1 MKLRNKIFAR
11 PSFFPV
17 LKMCLI
23 VVGLLWSPLIALAQD
38 VAQGIKMIDTERYE
52 KAGAIFKSLIAS
64 APQDAKN
71 YYYLGSI
78 YLLQSKSDSAAWAYK
93 KGVEANAQEAL
104 NYVGLGRIALD
115 NKNTTEAESNFQKAL
130 TMTKERD
137 ANVLM
142 EVGYAYLNSK
152 NGNAKK
158 AVELAEKAIARDK
171 KNPDVYIFAGDAYV
185 ANRDGGQGM
194 NNYEK
199 AAELAPQYAK
209 IYYKMGNLY
218 RMGRV
223 TNMAVQNYEKTV
235 EVDPDFAPAYQ
246 ELGVLYNQQKQ
257 YDKAKAAYKK
267 FIDISENNIRARYT
281 YASFLFLSK
290 QYDAM
295 LKEIDNIF
303 QTDSSNIFMYRL
315 RGYALNELKDYEGS
329 VQALTKF
336 LSGIDTSKVMADDYE
351 YLAKSLSE
359 IGQDSVAVQYVD
371 KALAL
376 DNSNVDLYI
385 IKGKFQF
392 KQRDYAGAAATFQ
405 AATDQRKTANGN
417 DFYWLGRSLYYNK
430 QYIEADSAFS
440 KLVSMYPESIQG
452 HFWRARSNAALD
464 PESSAGSAKPFYEAT
479 IEKGQADP
487 EKNKSMLIEAYKYLG
502 AYYYQKGQKTESK
515 PYWQKVK
522 ELDPKDEDAAN
533 ALKVLQ

>member
-1 MKLRNKIFAR
+1 MKLRSKIFAR

-17 LKMCLI
+17 FKAFS
-23 VVGLLWSPLIALAQD
+23 VAVAAFGLSFATVAQD
-38 VAQGIKMIDTERYE
+38 AAQGLKMIDTERYE
-52 KAGAIFKSLIAS
+52 KAKAIFKSLTAS
-64 APQDAKN
+64 SPQDAKN
-71 YYYLGSI
+71 YFYLGNV
-78 YLLQSKSDSAAWAYK
+78 YLLQSKPDSAEGAYK

-115 NKNTTEAESNFQKAL
+115 RNNTAEAESNFQKAL

-142 EVGYAYLNSK
+142 HVGYAYLNSK
-152 NGNAKK
+152 NVNAKK

-199 AAELAPQYAK
+199 AAEIAPQYAK

-267 FIDISENNIRARYT
+267 FIDISENNLRARYT

-315 RGYALNELKDYEGS
+315 RGYALNELKDYNGS

-336 LSGIDTSKVMADDYE
+336 LSGIDTSKVMAEDYE

-359 IGQDSVAVQYVD
+359 LGQDSVAVQYVD

-376 DNSNVDLYI
+376 DKSNVDLYI

-392 KQRDYAGAAATFQ
+392 KQKDYAGAAATFQ
-405 AATDQRKTANGN
+405 GAIDQRKTPNGN
-417 DFYWLGRSLYYNK
+417 DYYWLGRSLYYNK
-430 QYIEADSAFS
+430 QYVEADSAFS
-440 KLVSMYPESIQG
+440 KLVAMYPESVQG
-452 HFWRARSNAALD
+452 YFWRARSNAALD
-464 PESSAGSAKPFYEAT
+464 PDSKAGTAKPFYEAT
-479 IEKGQADP
+479 VEKGQAEP
-487 EKNKSMLIEAYKYLG
+487 EKNKAMLIEAYKYLG
-502 AYYYQKGQKTESK
+502 AYYYQNKKPAESK

-522 ELDPKDEDAAN
+522 ELDPKDEEAAN

>member
-1 MKLRNKIFAR
+1 MKLRSKIFVK
-11 PSFFPV
+11 PPFFKV
-17 LKMCLI
+17 FKTFLI
-23 VVGLLWSPLIALAQD
+23 TGGIFGLSLAAVAQD
-38 VAQGIKMIDTERYE
+38 AAQGIKMIDTERYE
-52 KAGAIFKSLIAS
+52 KAKVIFKSLTA
-64 APQDAKN
+64 QDAKN
-71 YYYLGSI
+71 YFYLGNV
-78 YLLQSKSDSAAWAYK
+78 YLLQSKPDSAEWAYK

-115 NKNTTEAESNFQKAL
+115 KNNTAEAESNFQKAL

-142 EVGYAYLNSK
+142 QVGYAYLNSK
-152 NGNAKK
+152 SGNAKR

-171 KNPDVYIFAGDAYV
+171 KSPDVYIFAGDAYV

-199 AAELAPQYAK
+199 AAEIAPQYAK
-209 IYYKMGNLY
+209 VYYKMGNLY

-223 TNMAVQNYEKTV
+223 TNMAVQNYEKAV

-267 FIDISENNIRARYT
+267 FIDISENNLRARYT

-315 RGYALNELKDYEGS
+315 RGYALNELKDYNGS

-336 LSGIDTSKVMADDYE
+336 LSGIDTSKVMAEDYE

-359 IGQDSVAVQYVD
+359 LGQDSVAVQYVD

-376 DNSNVDLYI
+376 DKSNVDLYI

-392 KQRDYAGAAATFQ
+392 KQKDYAGAATTFQ
-405 AATDQRKTANGN
+405 GAIDQRKTPNGN
-417 DFYWLGRSLYYNK
+417 DYYWLGRALYYNK
-430 QYIEADSAFS
+430 QYVEADSAFS

-464 PESSAGSAKPFYEAT
+464 PESKAGAAKPFYEAT
-479 IEKGQADP
+479 IEKGQTDP
-487 EKNKSMLIEAYKYLG
+487 EKNKAMLIEAYKYLG
-502 AYYYQKGQKTESK
+502 AYYYQNKKPAESK

-522 ELDPKDEDAAN
+522 ELDPKDEEAAN